1 MKKSKTFLS
10 AALLVVALASAGRIC
25 AQPPAG
31 AGASAQ
37 WGYFQKKIA
46 LQRGVGVSAWDTRGD
61 VSYEQ
66 YGMYAATMS
75 PVGDGTYQIKF
86 DLIPGAEYN
95 FIFFAVSPTP
105 LAGVT
110 TGLTYFDAVPNHGSD
125 EAFITSTSPA
135 TPLAS
140 DTRSAEYRSIGGDA
154 RRYVAIPELAPGT
167 TFYVFSNWASTPSA
181 PTNFCARP
189 DDSKVHLTWD
199 APYGWWGQG
208 SEQYKAIDVIA
219 GGAYVIYRSSTGAGG
234 LYEVVAST
242 PGHCFSWTDTDV
254 QNGIRYY
261 YAVSSSD
268 AYKGDVA
275 GVFGDVNL
283 RSNAA
288 SSQTPG
294 ASPGQA
300 VPIRFRVEGIDWN
313 VIKEKGYLA
322 WLTPDAA
329 APKFSSAG
337 AAASGP
343 PARIPARLVEV
354 KLPKTLKDRIS
365 DAIRWLL

>member
-1 MKKSKTFLS
+1 MT
-10 AALLVVALASAGRIC
+10 ALLVVAFASAGRIC

-46 LQRGVGVSAWDTRGD
+46 LQRGDLISAWEDRGD
-61 VSYEQ
+61 ISHEQ
-66 YGMYAATMS
+66 YGMYAATMT
-75 PVGDGTYQIKF
+75 PVGDGTHQIKF
-86 DLIPGAEYN
+86 DLLPGADYN
-95 FIFFAVSPTP
+95 FIFFAVSTTP

-125 EAFITSTSPA
+125 AAFVTSTSPA

-154 RRYVAIPELAPGT
+154 RRYVAIPELAPGA
-167 TFYVFSNWASTPSA
+167 TFYVFSNWASTPNA
-181 PTNFCARP
+181 PTNLRARP
-189 DDSKVHLTWD
+189 GDSKVYLTWD
-199 APYGWWGQG
+199 APYGWWGSG

-219 GGAYVIYRSSTGAGG
+219 GGSYVIYRSSTGAGG

-268 AYKGDVA
+268 TYKGDVA
-275 GVFGDVNL
+275 GVPGDVNL
-283 RSNAA
+283 RSDLA

-322 WLTPDAA
+322 WLTPHAA
-329 APKFSSAG
+329 AAEFSSVG
-337 AAASGP
+337 AAA
-343 PARIPARLVEV
+343 RIPVRLVEA
-354 KLPKTLKDRIS
+354 KLPKTIGQRVRDALGFFGARI
-365 DAIRWLL
+365 

>member
-10 AALLVVALASAGRIC
+10 VALLVVAFASAGRIC
-25 AQPPAG
+25 AQLPAG
-31 AGASAQ
+31 AGAFAQ
-37 WGYFQKKIA
+37 WGNFQKKIA
-46 LQRGVGVSAWDTRGD
+46 LQRGVGVSAWEDRGD
-61 VSYEQ
+61 ISYEQ

-86 DLIPGAEYN
+86 DLYPGAEYN
-95 FIFFAVSPTP
+95 FAFFAVSTTP

-125 EAFITSTSPA
+125 AAFIASTSPA
-135 TPLAS
+135 APLAS

-154 RRYVAIPELAPGT
+154 RRYVAIPDLAQGT

-181 PTNFCARP
+181 PTDLRARP
-189 DDSKVHLTWD
+189 GDSKVHLTWG
-199 APYGWWGQG
+199 APYGWWGTG
-208 SEQYKAIDVIA
+208 SQQYKAIDVIA
-219 GGAYVIYRSSTGAGG
+219 GGAYVIYRSSVAAGG
-234 LYEVVAST
+234 PYEIVAST
-242 PGHCFSWTDTDV
+242 PGHCFSWTDTNV
-254 QNGIRYY
+254 QNGVRYY

-268 AYKGDVA
+268 AYKGDA
-275 GVFGDVNL
+275 EGVLGDVNL
-283 RSNAA
+283 CSDAA

-300 VPIRFRVEGIDWN
+300 VPIRFRVEGIDWK

-322 WLTPDAA
+322 WLTPN
-329 APKFSSAG
+329 
-337 AAASGP
+337 AASDGAPPCP

-354 KLPKTLKDRIS
+354 KLSKTLKDRIS